1 MFRRLR
7 QPLFSAINGQF
18 FYGWAIL
25 AVAALIMFGTGPGQS
40 HLIGLFFDPISQ
52 ELGLSRTSIAVAY
65 GGATLFAALMLPRVG
80 RLIDRFG
87 PATMLSAIAFGLGAF
102 AIFFSFA
109 TGWIWLAI
117 GFAGLRF
124 LGQGS
129 LMLSCANMTSQW
141 FDKKRGFAF
150 GLMGL
155 GFPISIALHPPIT
168 QWLIATV
175 GWREAW
181 IWLGLWTWVMLIP
194 PILLFLYSR
203 PADVGLRPDGEAA
216 LKDGEPTPPL
226 VGFTRAEALRMRPF
240 YFIVIGASSLSMLV
254 TSLHV
259 EYTGIL
265 KAHGLDA
272 QTAAS
277 MFTISGI
284 SAAVLMPLVGRLL
297 DSLPTKWM
305 FFAGL
310 WVQTASLASITLVGG
325 VGSAVAFALIF
336 GLNNAVTMTYIGYL
350 WPRYFGRKHLGSI
363 QGTGQMFV
371 IFGASLGPLP
381 LGWALD
387 TWGEYDTMLLILA
400 AIPATIA
407 IAVALFMPHPKL
419 PEPEE
424 EQTPAVSAGRR

>member
-1 MFRRLR
+1 MLSTIRAFLARSL
-7 QPLFSAINGQF
+7 SGQV
-18 FYGWAIL
+18 FYGWVIL
-25 AVAALIMFGTGPGQS
+25 GVASLIMFGTGPGQS
-40 HLIGLFFDPISQ
+40 HLIGLFFDPISA
-52 ELGLSRTSIAVAY
+52 ELGLSRTSIAAAY
-65 GGATLFAALMLPRVG
+65 GGATLFAALLLPQMGKLV
-80 RLIDRFG
+80 DRHG
-87 PATMLSAIAFGLGAF
+87 PATMLSIVAFGLGAF

-109 TGWIWLAI
+109 TGWIYLAI
-117 GFAGLRF
+117 AFAGLRF

-141 FDKKRGFAF
+141 FDKKRGFAL

-168 QWLIATV
+168 QWLIDTV

-203 PADVGLRPDGEAA
+203 PSDIGLRPDGAA
-216 LKDGEPTPPL
+216 AWKEGDAPVPPL
-226 VGFTRAEALRMRPF
+226 VGYTRAEALRMRPF
-240 YFIVIGASSLSMLV
+240 YLIVIGSASLSMLV

-265 KAHGLDA
+265 KSHGLDA
-272 QTAAS
+272 QTAAT
-277 MFTISGI
+277 MFTVSGI

-297 DSLPTKWM
+297 DLLPTKWM
-305 FFAGL
+305 LFGGI
-310 WVQTASLASITLVGG
+310 WVQAASLFSITLATDLPSTIVF
-325 VGSAVAFALIF
+325 AVIF

-387 TWGEYDTMLLILA
+387 TWGEYDTMLRLLALIPV
-400 AIPATIA
+400 AIS
-407 IAVALFMPHPKL
+407 IAVALLMPHPKL
-419 PEPEE
+419 PEADEG
-424 EQTPAVSAGRR
+424 AV